1 MDDPNRLLPILPP
14 VQAEKTLREYFSP
27 LVANQPSCIV
37 LPQTTATHFEL
48 KPSVIQLLPSFYG
61 LEREDPYL
69 HINEFLDI
77 CSTFRFQNFND
88 ESIRLRM
95 FLFSLKDKAKAWLN
109 SLPAGSISTWD
120 ELSNKFL
127 TKFFPMSKTNALRR
141 EISDFY
147 QREGEQFYE
156 CWERFNDLLLKC
168 PHHGFEKWRLIQCFY
183 NGLTMSNRHM
193 VEYMNG
199 GRFLNLH
206 EGAAWDFFNSLSE
219 NSQQWDFSNQREK
232 SSQVSR
238 KGFYDVKD
246 DFDVKS
252 TLATLSRKVD
262 ALALNQSMNHHP
274 SVANEELEALGGL
287 DSEILELGWLGGV
300 DIGGDCRT
308 TEKSLG
314 HKVSK
319 SGIEV
324 DKAKR
329 FIKDFSKVA
338 KPLCSLLEHDRPFH
352 FDKACLQA
360 FGELKKALITSPVVI
375 APDWTLPFEL
385 MCDASDHSVGAVLGQ
400 RKNKVFHSIYY
411 ASKTLTQA
419 QINYTTTEKE
429 LLAVVFAFV
438 KFRAYLVGTK
448 VTMYTDHA
456 AIKHLISKKDAK
468 SRLMRW
474 ILLLREFDLEIKDR
488 KGTENQV
495 ADHLSKLEADASTLT
510 KEDITETFLDEQLLI
525 IQQAQML
532 QQSGFPWHADF
543 ANYLLCS
550 DQVIQRCASEEEI
563 PHILES
569 CHVAAYRRHFGGH
582 RTTAKVMCQRTGNI
596 TQRREMPLTNILE
609 VEIFDIWGINFMGH
623 FPPSFGNLYI
633 MVAMDYVFNWV
644 EAATL
649 PINDARAVVN
659 FLQKSIFSRFGTP
672 RAIISDDGTH
682 LCNKVFVAAMNSFQ
696 DTTKHVFL
704 PNCVWESLPLATQA
718 RAQSILGTEA
728 IKLGYTCCI
737 RANET
742 STIWFGPFKLLRIY
756 PHGAVDLLH
765 EKTGQEFKVNGHR
778 VKHYM
783 HSAADCSKELQIVQ
797 RRSYS
802 LENRH
807 YKHSITTLVLN
818 NLFFSFH
825 SWAYYYRNLT
835 AIAMQRYK
843 RIASRLKDPSRF
855 QSYHA
860 EEKYEEFIELR
871 KILEKKVFQFP
882 PQPSRIVQSLYN
894 AAAKC
899 GWLEFC
905 NHPRDPVLP
914 LVKEFYANLVSLGQ
928 HNIWVRNS
936 LVPLDSQ
943 VINVFCNLLSEVNCE
958 YVKLLDKLTP
968 QRWNKI
974 FTTLTI
980 NGAYWTNE
988 EGHVVNI
995 IDLTPIAKVWVKF
1008 LKSKLMPTTHTTTVS
1023 QERLV
1028 LFICVVSGVRLH
1040 AKDEHVKNDGALT
1053 VRTIERIAGEV
1064 VRAPFEPADVT
1075 GARRAIRMIIYLQAL
1090 DYEIWEIVNDGP
1102 FMPLTKNEVGEDI
1115 PKPSREWNEF
1125 EKRKAFLNSKA
1136 MNALFCAL
1144 DKKEFHRVSSCES
1157 ANEIWHKLEVVYEGT
1172 NQIQKILQK
1181 NNEQRKFRGYKNKK
1195 EKNEPITCY
1204 ECKKPGHIRPECP
1217 LLNKLKKKAMVATW
1231 DDSDEETSDD
1241 DEQQEMTN
1249 LALMAVGE
1257 ESCDELDEVSAL
1269 PTYDELHDAFKD
1281 LHDELMKIANKDDA
1295 IDAFR
1300 IFYKKV
1306 QNEKCYSITC
1316 IRSDHGGEF
1325 ENHAFEN
1332 FCNDFGI
1339 EHQFSSPRTP
1349 QQNGVAER
1357 KNRSIQEMARTMLNE
1372 NSLPKYFWA
1381 KAVSTACYV
1390 LNMVLIRPNL
1400 NETPYELW
1408 KDRKPN
1414 IGYFK
1419 VFGCKCFV
1427 LNTKDNLGKFYPKSD
1442 VGIFLGYS
1450 NSSKAYRVY
1459 NKRTLVVEESMHVT
1473 FDESNPSSTKKVI
1486 VDNAEEE
1493 EQEEASN
1500 NNQEDAPHGI
1510 QDEHH
1515 EETNLEQNEGTSQTL
1530 PKEWRYVSSRLKD
1543 VILGDPSRGITT
1555 RSSLRNTY
1563 EHAAFISQIEPKSFA
1578 DAENDESW
1586 IMAMQEE
1593 LNQFERNNVWELVS
1607 NPEHQSIIG
1616 TKWVFRNKMDE
1627 SGVVV
1632 RNKARLVAQGYN
1644 KEEEID
1650 FDETFAPVARLESI
1664 RMLLAY
1670 ACHKEF
1676 ILYQMDVKSAFLN
1689 GYIMEEVY
1697 VKQPPG
1703 FENEKFSDHVYK
1715 LSKAMYGLKQAPRAW
1730 YDKLKNFLLDND
1742 FSMGKADTTI
1752 FVKHKNQDILIV
1764 QIYVDDIIFCSTNEL
1779 LCKDFSSCMS
1789 QEFEMSMMKELKYFL
1804 GLQIKQNE
1812 KGIFIN
1818 QAKYVK
1824 DLLKRFGYDNGTAK
1838 ITPMSTT
1845 IKLDKD
1851 EKGKEVDIK
1860 TYRGMIGSL
1869 LYLTASRPDI
1879 ILPVS
1884 KTGKPDSHEKLARS
1898 KLNFRFMSIQ
1908 KAVFGFHL
1916 SAHNRLADV
1925 GWFNALVVEENVYPD
1940 FVKVF
1945 YSNMDCSAEKES
1957 RVITTVGGVLIE
1969 FDDSELNSIL
1979 GSSDDGL
1986 ESFSPRKPPDIDDY
2000 VYIDAVKNIC
2010 RCVDLSDED
2019 CHLDEVSHMDVAL
2032 IDCILRHR
2040 PVDLG
2045 YTIVR
2050 NMLSIPKLITRS
2062 LPYGHFITRIL
2073 KFFDVPIKELSCRP
2087 SKGIGDDAIF
2097 GLGFEWKNGTWVKY
2111 TENKFTFLA
2120 PSDDRPLNAVVV
2132 ADQLPIFSL
2141 SFRGQRR
2148 RRDPPVI
2155 ASAPDVSASVSSP
2168 PQPPISEDVTL
2179 QQLMDE
2185 VRTLSVPQTEFQQQ
2199 QLIHGQRLLFE
2210 HFGIPYPYPPPSPP
2224 SSPPE

>member
-1 MDDPNRLLPILPP
+1 
-14 VQAEKTLREYFSP
+14 
-27 LVANQPSCIV
+27 
-37 LPQTTATHFEL
+37 
-48 KPSVIQLLPSFYG
+48 
-61 LEREDPYL
+61 
-69 HINEFLDI
+69 
-77 CSTFRFQNFND
+77 
-88 ESIRLRM
+88 
-95 FLFSLKDKAKAWLN
+95 
-109 SLPAGSISTWD
+109 
-120 ELSNKFL
+120 
-127 TKFFPMSKTNALRR
+127 
-141 EISDFY
+141 
-147 QREGEQFYE
+147 
-156 CWERFNDLLLKC
+156 
-168 PHHGFEKWRLIQCFY
+168 
-183 NGLTMSNRHM
+183 
-193 VEYMNG
+193 MNG

-324 DKAKR
+324 DKAKLEVIDKLPPPTSIKGIRSFLGHAGFYRR

-682 LCNKVFVAAMNSFQ
+682 LCNKVFVAAMVKYGIKHKI
-696 DTTKHVFL
+696 TTTYHPQSNGQAEVSNREIKKILEKVVNPSRNDWSLHLHDSLWAYRIASKTPLSMSSYRIVYGKA
-704 PNCVWESLPLATQA
+704 CRLPLKLEHKAYWALKQLNWDIHA
-718 RAQSILGTEA
+718 AKNSKLMGTELS
-728 IKLGYTCCI
+728 ITCI
-737 RANET
+737 QLQIVQRRSYSLEN
-742 STIWFGPFKLLRIY
+742 R
-756 PHGAVDLLH
+756 
-765 EKTGQEFKVNGHR
+765 
-778 VKHYM
+778 HYE
-783 HSAADCSKELQIVQ
+783 HSSKLQIVQ

-1075 GARRAIRMIIYLQAL
+1075 GARRAISKLLSISGNPDLTKRHTGCSEIQNCGCNVNCKRLKPWKGLDSGILKLGSLGRVDVGGVCRTTMIIYLQAL

-1172 NQIQKILQK
+1172 NQVKESKISRTAIEEAKDLNVLPIDDLIGSLISYEKDLIQKILQK

-2010 RCVDLSDED
+2010 RCSIVLPRSG
-2019 CHLDEVSHMDVAL
+2019 HLDEVSHMDVAL